1 MGVKKPSEIKPV
13 KSRIKQVHLHKHD
26 ADELGM
32 AILGGVEHGLPII
45 ISEVFP
51 NSAVGRNQKIYAGDV
66 ILGVNG
72 DSFTEMGHHDA
83 VKYLS
88 ALRGT
93 IRFDLENNIEA
104 DIDEVCDMDT
114 RLYQFHISEEEKAV
128 TTLSASTNRMTLSYP
143 GKAKDVRSTSTNSP
157 TTKVSEA
164 SVTEKSIEERPK
176 PQVSPPQQH
185 QPKKSELPKVH
196 AFASPSKAKTSSSS
210 SETQSPKTST
220 L

>member
-1 MGVKKPSEIKPV
+1 
-13 KSRIKQVHLHKHD
+13 
-26 ADELGM
+26 
-32 AILGGVEHGLPII
+32 
-45 ISEVFP
+45 
-51 NSAVGRNQKIYAGDV
+51 
-66 ILGVNG
+66 
-72 DSFTEMGHHDA
+72 MGHHDA

-114 RLYQFHISEEEKAV
+114 RLYQFHISEEEKA

-157 TTKVSEA
+157 TTKVSAEA
-164 SVTEKSIEERPK
+164 VTTEKNIEERPK
-176 PQVSPPQQH
+176 AQVSPKLQQQ

-210 SETQSPKTST
+210 ETQSPKTST

>member
-1 MGVKKPSEIKPV
+1 
-13 KSRIKQVHLHKHD
+13 
-26 ADELGM
+26 
-32 AILGGVEHGLPII
+32 
-45 ISEVFP
+45 
-51 NSAVGRNQKIYAGDV
+51 
-66 ILGVNG
+66 
-72 DSFTEMGHHDA
+72 MGHHDA

-114 RLYQFHISEEEKAV
+114 RLYQFHISEEEKA
-128 TTLSASTNRMTLSYP
+128 TTLSASTNRMTTLSYP

-157 TTKVSEA
+157 TTKVSAEA
-164 SVTEKSIEERPK
+164 VTTEKNIEERPK
-176 PQVSPPQQH
+176 AQVSPKPQQQ

-210 SETQSPKTST
+210 ETQSPKTST

>member
-1 MGVKKPSEIKPV
+1 
-13 KSRIKQVHLHKHD
+13 
-26 ADELGM
+26 
-32 AILGGVEHGLPII
+32 
-45 ISEVFP
+45 
-51 NSAVGRNQKIYAGDV
+51 
-66 ILGVNG
+66 
-72 DSFTEMGHHDA
+72 MGHHDA

-164 SVTEKSIEERPK
+164 SVTEKSIEERP
-176 PQVSPPQQH
+176 QVSPPQQH

>member
-1 MGVKKPSEIKPV
+1 
-13 KSRIKQVHLHKHD
+13 
-26 ADELGM
+26 
-32 AILGGVEHGLPII
+32 
-45 ISEVFP
+45 
-51 NSAVGRNQKIYAGDV
+51 
-66 ILGVNG
+66 
-72 DSFTEMGHHDA
+72 MGHHDA

-114 RLYQFHISEEEKAV
+114 RLYQFHISEQDGDFEEKA
-128 TTLSASTNRMTLSYP
+128 TTSANRMTLSYP
-143 GKAKDVRSTSTNSP
+143 GKAKDVRSTSTISP
-157 TTKVSEA
+157 TTKVSEPK
-164 SVTEKSIEERPK
+164 TEEERPK
-176 PQVSPPQQH
+176 SQASPQQQ

-196 AFASPSKAKTSSSS
+196 AFASPSKAKTSSPSSS

>member
-1 MGVKKPSEIKPV
+1 
-13 KSRIKQVHLHKHD
+13 
-26 ADELGM
+26 
-32 AILGGVEHGLPII
+32 
-45 ISEVFP
+45 
-51 NSAVGRNQKIYAGDV
+51 
-66 ILGVNG
+66 
-72 DSFTEMGHHDA
+72 MGHHDA

-114 RLYQFHISEEEKAV
+114 RLYQFHISEEEKA

-157 TTKVSEA
+157 TTKVSAEA
-164 SVTEKSIEERPK
+164 VTTEKNIEERPK
-176 PQVSPPQQH
+176 AQVSPKPQQQ

-210 SETQSPKTST
+210 ETQSPKTST
-220 L
+220 LW

>member
-1 MGVKKPSEIKPV
+1 
-13 KSRIKQVHLHKHD
+13 
-26 ADELGM
+26 
-32 AILGGVEHGLPII
+32 
-45 ISEVFP
+45 
-51 NSAVGRNQKIYAGDV
+51 
-66 ILGVNG
+66 
-72 DSFTEMGHHDA
+72 MGHHDA

-114 RLYQFHISEEEKAV
+114 RLYQFHISEQDGDFEEKA
-128 TTLSASTNRMTLSYP
+128 TTAANRMTLSYP
-143 GKAKDVRSTSTNSP
+143 GKAKDVRSTSTISP
-157 TTKVSEA
+157 TTKVSEPK
-164 SVTEKSIEERPK
+164 TEEERPK
-176 PQVSPPQQH
+176 PKSQASPQQQ

-196 AFASPSKAKTSSSS
+196 AFASPSKAKTSSPSSS